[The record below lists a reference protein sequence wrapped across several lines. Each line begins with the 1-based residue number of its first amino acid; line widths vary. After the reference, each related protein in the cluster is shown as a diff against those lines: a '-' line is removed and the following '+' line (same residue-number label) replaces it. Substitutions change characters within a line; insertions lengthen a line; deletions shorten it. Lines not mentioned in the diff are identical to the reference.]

1 MKISKQSRR
10 DAREL
15 FRLCIAGG
23 ALDENRV
30 RNVVSRVAS
39 GKPRGYLAIL
49 THFQRLVRLEISRR
63 TAKIESATPLSS
75 QMQAQIQG
83 DLTGRYG
90 SGLAFTFL
98 QNPALIGGI
107 RVQVGGDVYDGT
119 VAGRLN
125 ELRIK
130 N

>member
-1 MKISKQSRR
+1 MKIPKLSRR
-10 DAREL
+10 EAREL
-15 FRLCIAGG
+15 FRACLSGG
-23 ALDENRV
+23 GLDENRV
-30 RNVVSRVAS
+30 RSVVSRVAG

-63 TAKIESATPLSS
+63 TAKIESATALSS
-75 QMQAQIQG
+75 QMQAEMQA
-83 DLTGRYG
+83 DLSRRYG
-90 SGLAFTFL
+90 AGLAFAFL
-98 QNPALIGGI
+98 QNPALIGGV

-125 ELRIK
+125 ELRNK

>member
-1 MKISKQSRR
+1 MKISKQARR
-10 DAREL
+10 DARQL
-15 FRLCIAGG
+15 FRSCVTNGE
-23 ALDENRV
+23 LDENRV
-30 RNVVSRVAS
+30 RRSLHRVAA

-49 THFQRLVRLEISRR
+49 SHFQRLVKLEVLRR
-63 TAKIESATPLSS
+63 TAKIESATGLST
-75 QMQAQIQG
+75 QMQAQIQS
-83 DLTGRYG
+83 DLARHYGR
-90 SGLAFTFL
+90 GLTFTFV

-119 VAGRLN
+119 VQGRLN

>member
-1 MKISKQSRR
+1 MKIPKQSRR
-10 DAREL
+10 EAREL
-15 FRLCIAGG
+15 FRSCLSGG
-23 ALDENRV
+23 GLDENRV
-30 RNVVSRVAS
+30 RSVVRRVAA

-63 TAKIESATPLSS
+63 TAKIESATALSS
-75 QMQAQIQG
+75 QMQMEIQA
-83 DLTGRYG
+83 DLSRRYG
-90 SGLAFTFL
+90 AGLAFSFL
-98 QNPALIGGI
+98 QNPTLIGGV

-125 ELRIK
+125 ELRNK